1 MLQQILIRD
10 SGIRTRPIAIGL
22 YVVFAF
28 CLASWAYGPA
38 LDAPFVFDDEGNIVD
53 SPAIHWN
60 ELSIKNVELLLEYS
74 RLRQRPVAN
83 FSFALDHLFWGLE
96 PRGFHLTNILIHV
109 LVCIALLWLSL
120 LYMRVT
126 SGSARSQ
133 RSARFTFAGAVI
145 PVGIF
150 LLHPLNTQAVTYV
163 VQRMTSLSALFTL
176 LAFASYLVARYRLT
190 LRPMVWFCM
199 AVVMWVLGLGSKE
212 IALLLLPVLALY
224 EICFFRRAWIS
235 RIECWLGVSWNRH
248 WTAGVWIGFFAVAG
262 IGLSLFMAS
271 SQSIGLT
278 ADFPGRDFSGLER
291 MMTQAR
297 VQIFYLSQIILPVPS
312 RLNIDHE
319 FLLSTGLLNPPTT
332 LPAIVF
338 CVAFLSV
345 AAYLCRRVPRYGFPL
360 LAYALFHSIEAG
372 PIGLEIIFEHRMY
385 LPMSMLVLAAAVAI
399 ADVKAD
405 ARQLILVPAIVVSVI
420 LAFWTHARNE
430 VWADPLE
437 FQRDIATKSPGK
449 ARSQHNFAL
458 ALREAGR
465 SEEALP
471 VIRRAI
477 DLNPRDSRS
486 RKLLGDVLMDVG
498 MLAEATEV
506 YRTAVAMDPDNV
518 KILIGLGAVM
528 LATGDEDS
536 AFMHYLESGVRL
548 GRNGRPWEAVSTL
561 KEAVR
566 VRPGAAN
573 ARSAL
578 GSAYKAAGLNG
589 EAVEQF
595 RLAIELDAELIAAW
609 YNLGVVADEL
619 GLADEALRGYQGFVE
634 RAPHELQQSI
644 DTARNRI
651 EQLSM
656 EPE

>member
-1 MLQQILIRD
+1 
-10 SGIRTRPIAIGL
+10 
-22 YVVFAF
+22 
-28 CLASWAYGPA
+28 
-38 LDAPFVFDDEGNIVD
+38 
-53 SPAIHWN
+53 
-60 ELSIKNVELLLEYS
+60 
-74 RLRQRPVAN
+74 
-83 FSFALDHLFWGLE
+83 
-96 PRGFHLTNILIHV
+96 
-109 LVCIALLWLSL
+109 
-120 LYMRVT
+120 
-126 SGSARSQ
+126 
-133 RSARFTFAGAVI
+133 
-145 PVGIF
+145 
-150 LLHPLNTQAVTYV
+150 
-163 VQRMTSLSALFTL
+163 
-176 LAFASYLVARYRLT
+176 
-190 LRPMVWFCM
+190 
-199 AVVMWVLGLGSKE
+199 
-212 IALLLLPVLALY
+212 
-224 EICFFRRAWIS
+224 
-235 RIECWLGVSWNRH
+235 
-248 WTAGVWIGFFAVAG
+248 
-262 IGLSLFMAS
+262 MAS

-278 ADFPGRDFSGLER
+278 ADFSGRDFSGLER

-338 CVAFLSV
+338 CVALLSV

-360 LAYALFHSIEAG
+360 MAYALFHSIEAG
-372 PIGLEIIFEHRMY
+372 PISLEIIFEHRMY

-405 ARQLILVPAIVVSVI
+405 AGQLILVPAVVVSVI

-477 DLNPRDSRS
+477 DLNPGDLRS

-498 MLAEATEV
+498 MLPEATEV

-548 GRNGRPWEAVSTL
+548 GRNDRPWEAVSTL
-561 KEAVR
+561 KEAIR

-589 EAVEQF
+589 EALEQF

-634 RAPHELQQSI
+634 RAPHELQRFI